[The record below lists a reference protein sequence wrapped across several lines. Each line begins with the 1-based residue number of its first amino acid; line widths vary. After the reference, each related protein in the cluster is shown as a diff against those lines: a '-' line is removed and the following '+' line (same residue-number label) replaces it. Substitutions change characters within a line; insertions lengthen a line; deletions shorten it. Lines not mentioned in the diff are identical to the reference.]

1 MGDVPRPSIRGMQG
15 QTWSETI
22 RTDDQYYE
30 MAFPRMLA
38 IAERAWHR
46 ANWELDW
53 SPGAVFNFTTGVV
66 PKEDL
71 ASDYNEFASVLGCRE
86 VFKLEKLGI
95 SYRVPPPGAS
105 IDASGVLTANSE
117 LPCTAIIYSANE
129 GATWLRYT
137 GPVTVGFERAVSLQS
152 VSLNG
157 ALQSRVVVVGG
168 VCTDCGGNTDS
179 TPGAAGPDAAG
190 VGNGGSS
197 DRGSGTSSY
206 GQNPEPPPFNDMV

>member
-95 SYRVPPPGAS
+95 AYRVPPPGAA

-117 LPCTAIIYSANE
+117 LPCTIIIYSADQ
-129 GATWLRYT
+129 GITWLRYT
-137 GPVTVGFERAVSLQS
+137 GAVTVGLGKVVSLQS
-152 VSLNG
+152 MSFNG
-157 ALQSRVVVVGG
+157 AFKSRVVVVDE
-168 VCTDCGGNTDS
+168 VCTDCGESTDS
-179 TPGAAGPDAAG
+179 TPDAVG
-190 VGNGGSS
+190 GGNGGYS
-197 DRGSGTSSY
+197 
-206 GQNPEPPPFNDMV
+206 